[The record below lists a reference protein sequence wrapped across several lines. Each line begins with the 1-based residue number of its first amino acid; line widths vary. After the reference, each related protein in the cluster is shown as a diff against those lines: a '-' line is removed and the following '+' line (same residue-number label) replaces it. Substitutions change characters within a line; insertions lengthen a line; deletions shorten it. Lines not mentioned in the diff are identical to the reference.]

1 MNVIRR
7 LWERVWHGPRIALP
21 VAELRELAGGD
32 RSATN
37 ILHLL
42 EVVLGRALRRRVFAL
57 KGVADTGSRL
67 DGMIGRVGG
76 WVTEADAVH
85 ACLRTADSRQ
95 LPDNVHIEALVPIV
109 GPSDESV
116 VIVAI
121 GRRRLRRL
129 STGECSLVEAAIG
142 MAVLLMQQAQL
153 RRQVDAAESLAGVV
167 QRMAEAQRLQR
178 SVKSYLDSSRN

>member
-1 MNVIRR
+1 MNVVRR
-7 LWERVWHGPRIALP
+7 LWKRVWRGPRIGRP

-32 RSATN
+32 HSATN
-37 ILHLL
+37 ILHHL
-42 EVVLGRALRRRVFAL
+42 EVVLGRALGRQVFAL
-57 KGVADTGSRL
+57 RGATEASSRL

-85 ACLRTADSRQ
+85 AWLRTTDSRQ

-109 GPSDESV
+109 GPSDKSV
-116 VIVAI
+116 AIVAI

-129 STGECSLVEAAIG
+129 STGECSLVEAAIA
-142 MAVLLMQQAQL
+142 MAMLLMQQEEL

-167 QRMAEAQRLQR
+167 QRMAEVQRLQR
-178 SVKSYLDSSRN
+178 GVKSYLDSHRN